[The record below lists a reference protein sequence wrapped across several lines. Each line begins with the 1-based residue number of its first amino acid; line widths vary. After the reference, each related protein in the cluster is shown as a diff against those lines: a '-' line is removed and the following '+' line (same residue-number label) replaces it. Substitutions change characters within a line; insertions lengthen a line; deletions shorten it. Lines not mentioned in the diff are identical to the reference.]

1 MTMLV
6 PVTVLTGYL
15 GAGKTTLLNRLLT
28 AEHGRRLA
36 VIVNEFGE
44 AGIDGELIEAATE
57 QVVETNNGCLCCT
70 VRADLVQAIERV
82 TTIAG
87 DLDGILVETTGLA
100 DPAPVAQTFLA
111 DPAVRGRARLD
122 SIVTVV
128 DAKHILQQ
136 LTDHEEAAEQVA
148 FADAIVLGKPDLVD
162 EGSLVATE
170 RRLRQLNP
178 AAPIERSDRLD
189 PANLFGRGAFDL
201 GRLLAIEPNLLDGD
215 NAHEHDNTISSV
227 SLTIEQALDLERF
240 QLWLFRLLRDRGAD
254 ILRCKGILSVAGI
267 DHRLVFQGVHMT
279 LDRAVGRQ
287 WLADERRFS
296 KLVFIGRSLDPALLE
311 AGVRATEAD

>member
-1 MTMLV
+1 
-6 PVTVLTGYL
+6 VLTGYL

-28 AEHGRRLA
+28 TAHGRRLA

-82 TTIAG
+82 TTVAG
-87 DLDGILVETTGLA
+87 NLDGILVETTGLA

-122 SIVTVV
+122 SIVAVV
-128 DAKHILQQ
+128 DAKYILQQ
-136 LTDHEEAAEQVA
+136 LTDHEEAAEQIA

-162 EGSLVATE
+162 AESLASTE

-189 PANLFGRGAFDL
+189 PASLFGRGAFDL
-201 GRLLAIEPNLLDGD
+201 GRLLTIEPNLLDGD
-215 NAHEHDNTISSV
+215 NAHEHDSTISSV
-227 SLTIEQALDLERF
+227 SLTIDQPLDLDRF
-240 QLWLFRLLRDRGAD
+240 QIWLFRLLRDHGAD
-254 ILRCKGILSVAGI
+254 ILRCKGILNVAGV
-267 DHRLVFQGVHMT
+267 DQRLVFQGVHMT
-279 LDRAVGRQ
+279 LDRAAGRK
-287 WLADERRFS
+287 WRPDEPRFS
-296 KLVFIGRSLDPALLE
+296 KLVFIGRSLDPVSLE
-311 AGVRATEAD
+311 AGIRATQLA